1 MKVLRILGIALAGAV
16 VVVLLT
22 WALEHVMPPPYSGF
36 LALVIVA
43 LVATETIRRR
53 PKQRAERMLRRYLA
67 ARERGADEGAA
78 RTRLLARFYRSPEVR
93 QHLAAQMEA
102 TWAGASEKERVSAG
116 IAALLA
122 SEGRALDIPAL
133 AALYDGVRDRFTI
146 PGWEALPREFVD
158 SVRARLPDGDPLH
171 LDALAEKYRLFHQ
184 RFFSQPSALAVDP
197 AASVADFARLL
208 ASVGNH
214 IAKEAPGDA
223 ERAYRLSLKLR
234 PDSNLAHGGLALLLA
249 ETGRTRE
256 AAREAALALG
266 ALDAL
271 ARQANERAP
280 TTEDIYPFKSPAR
293 LREALEHVVAGA

>member
-1 MKVLRILGIALAGAV
+1 MRVLGILGIALAGAMI
-16 VVVLLT
+16 VVLLT

-43 LVATETIRRR
+43 VVATEVIRRR

-67 ARERGADEGAA
+67 ARERGVDEGTA
-78 RTRLLARFYRSPEVR
+78 RVRLLARFYRSPEAR
-93 QHLAAQMEA
+93 QRLAAQVEA
-102 TWAGASEKERVSAG
+102 TWVGASEKERVSTG

-122 SEGRALDIPAL
+122 SEGRPLDATALT
-133 AALYDGVRDRFTI
+133 ALYDGVRDRFAI
-146 PGWEALPREFVD
+146 EGWEALPREFVE
-158 SVRARLPDGDPLH
+158 SLRARLEDGDSRQ
-171 LDALAEKYRLFHQ
+171 LDALAQKYRLFHQ

-197 AASVADFARLL
+197 AAKVADFARLL

-234 PDSNLAHGGLALLLA
+234 STENLAHGGLALLLV

-266 ALDAL
+266 VLDAL
-271 ARQANERAP
+271 ARQARERAP
-280 TTEDIYPFKSPAR
+280 TTEDIHPFKSPAR
-293 LREALEHVVAGA
+293 LREALERVVAGI

>member
-1 MKVLRILGIALAGAV
+1 VRALGILGIALAGAV

-43 LVATETIRRR
+43 VVATEMIRRR

-67 ARERGADEGAA
+67 AREHGADEGAA
-78 RTRLLARFYRSPEVR
+78 RARLLVRFCRSPEVC
-93 QHLAAQMEA
+93 QHVAAKVE
-102 TWAGASEKERVSAG
+102 TVWVGGAEKERVSAG

-122 SEGRALDIPAL
+122 SEGRPLD
-133 AALYDGVRDRFTI
+133 AAAVATLYDGVRDRFTI

-158 SVRARLPDGDPLH
+158 SLRARLPDGDPLH

-214 IAKEAPGDA
+214 ITKEAPGDA

-234 PDSNLAHGGLALLLA
+234 PDANLAHGGLALLLA

-256 AAREAALALG
+256 AAREAALALDV
-266 ALDAL
+266 LDAL
-271 ARQANERAP
+271 ARQAKERAP